1 MANFLAPRP
10 LITALCV
17 GIAALFAL
25 PQVCFACSCIPAE
38 SPAESA
44 AKANAV
50 FRAQVVVVE
59 RLEGRQG
66 AQYQRAALR
75 VTTVWK
81 GTVTTET
88 MIYTGSNS
96 ADCGYPFQ
104 MGGEY
109 VIYANTNTA
118 TNDWPSAALT
128 TSICSRTRPVA
139 EAADDL
145 AAFGPGHPPTPS
157 LPNTGTGS
165 DAVTSSGPLIPGDLI
180 IAAGILVLLGIA
192 GGSCEAADRRARP
205 EVAPASGFPSLGVDN
220 RATMPYCTYRFGA
233 TACGSESKR
242 ELALPGAVLRR

>member
-1 MANFLAPRP
+1 MMHFLTPRP
-10 LITALCV
+10 LVVTFIV

-44 AKANAV
+44 AKASAV
-50 FRAQVVVVE
+50 FRAQVVAVE

-66 AQYQRAALR
+66 AQYQRATLR
-75 VTTVWK
+75 VDTVWK
-81 GTVTTET
+81 GTVATET
-88 MIYTGSNS
+88 MVYTGSNS

-104 MGGEY
+104 PGGEY
-109 VIYANTNTA
+109 IIYANTNTA

-139 EAADDL
+139 EVADDL
-145 AAFGPGHPPTPS
+145 AALGPGKPPMPS

-180 IAAGILVLLGIA
+180 IAVGVLVLLGIA
-192 GGSCEAADRRARP
+192 WSGGAIINRRRA
-205 EVAPASGFPSLGVDN
+205 
-220 RATMPYCTYRFGA
+220 
-233 TACGSESKR
+233 
-242 ELALPGAVLRR
+242 